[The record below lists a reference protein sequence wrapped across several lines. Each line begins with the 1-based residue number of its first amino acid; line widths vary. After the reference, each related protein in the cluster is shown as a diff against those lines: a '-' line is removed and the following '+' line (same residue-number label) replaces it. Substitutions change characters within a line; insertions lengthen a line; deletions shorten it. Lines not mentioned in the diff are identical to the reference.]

1 MNRPRVAI
9 VGTGIAGL
17 SCAYFLHRRFDVT
30 LFELEARAGGHTH
43 TVDVP
48 EPGRHVAFDTGFM
61 VFNHVTY
68 PLLTRFFRELEVPT
82 QPTSMSF
89 SVQHLPSGL
98 EYNGTSLNHL
108 FAQRR
113 NLLRPSFY
121 RLLLAVNRFNEE
133 AVPALEEAQ
142 WQGMTVAEY
151 VRARG
156 YGDGFLQLYLIPMS
170 GAVWST
176 PPELMLEFPAITL
189 LRFFHN
195 HGFLGLQT
203 QHPWWTV
210 TGGAREYIRR
220 LRPVL
225 GAHRFRLRTPVVA
238 VQRQAGGGAQVRTAD
253 GRAEDFD
260 RVVLA
265 THADQ
270 ALSLL
275 SDADATERSVLG
287 EFRYQAN
294 LATVHTDAAVM
305 PRTRRAWA
313 SWNYRIATGPDGK
326 PRPQTVYWMN
336 SLQGVSDRVPYFVS
350 VNGEDTMDPSKVIRR
365 IPYRHPLFSQGAR
378 AAQQRLPGLNHRRP
392 GQAVYFAGSYFRYGF
407 HEDAFGAG
415 LAAARAVAG
424 ERFYDH
430 APWPE

>member
-1 MNRPRVAI
+1 MKRPSLAI

-17 SCAYFLHRRFDVT
+17 SSAYFLHERYAVT
-30 LFELEARAGGHTH
+30 LFESETRVGGHTH
-43 TVDVP
+43 TIDVP

-68 PLLTRFFRELEVPT
+68 PLLTRFLRELDVPT

-89 SVQHLPSGL
+89 SVQHVPSGL
-98 EYNGTSLNHL
+98 EFNGTSLNHL

-121 RLLLAVNRFNEE
+121 QLLLTVNRFNEE
-133 AVPALEEAQ
+133 AVAALAEAQ
-142 WQGMTVAEY
+142 WQDLTVAEY

-156 YGDGFLQLYLIPMS
+156 YGEAFLHLYLIPMS

-176 PPELMLEFPAITL
+176 PPALMLEFPVLTL
-189 LRFFHN
+189 LRFFYN
-195 HGFLGLQT
+195 HGFLGLKT
-203 QHPWWTV
+203 QHQWWTV

-220 LRPVL
+220 LRPHI
-225 GAHRFRLRTPVVA
+225 GSHRFRTGSPVAA
-238 VQRQAGGGAQVRTAD
+238 VRRLPDGGAEVHTRD
-253 GRAEDFD
+253 GRAERFD
-260 RVVLA
+260 KVVLA

-270 ALSLL
+270 ALALL
-275 SDADATERSVLG
+275 ADPDPIERSLLG
-287 EFRYQAN
+287 EFHYQPN
-294 LATVHTDAAVM
+294 LATVHTDTAVM

-313 SWNYRIATGPDGK
+313 SWNYRIGSGPDGN
-326 PRPQTVYWMN
+326 PEAQTVYWMN
-336 SLQGVSDRVPYFVS
+336 SLQGVSERTPYFVS
-350 VNGEDTMDPSKVIRR
+350 INGQNTMDPEKVIRR
-365 IPYRHPLFSQGAR
+365 ISYRHPLFTKGAR
-378 AAQQRLPGLNHRRP
+378 SAQTRLPELNGRSP
-392 GQAVYFAGSYFRYGF
+392 AQAVYFAGSYFRYGF

-415 LAAARAVAG
+415 VAAARAIAG